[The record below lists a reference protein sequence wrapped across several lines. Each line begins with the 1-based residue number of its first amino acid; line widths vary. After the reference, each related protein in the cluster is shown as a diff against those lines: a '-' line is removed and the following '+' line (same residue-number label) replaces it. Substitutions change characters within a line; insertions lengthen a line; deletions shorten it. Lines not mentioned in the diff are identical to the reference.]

1 MIQHGAEKIINSKES
16 MTVEDDIED
25 IIRRGEEKTQELNSK
40 YASLN
45 FDDLQIFNST
55 AQTTTEWEGEEYGK
69 KNQQAA
75 ANKLAN
81 LLWIEPSKR
90 ERKSNYNID
99 GYYSNALKTGAAR
112 PGARGAR
119 GPKSVVA

>member
-16 MTVEDDIED
+16 MSVEDDIED

-69 KNQQAA
+69 KNQQT

-81 LLWIEPSKR
+81 MLWIEPSKR

-119 GPKSVVA
+119 GPKSVIA